1 MVLFWLYITAR
12 ITSGGVIWGI
22 RVEIRVGSHRKVV
35 EEKCTYVMAVS
46 GRIHYDTN
54 KQTNKQLE

>member
-1 MVLFWLYITAR
+1 VEGKVVLLSRLCRGAENPEEAI
-12 ITSGGVIWGI
+12 GIW
-22 RVEIRVGSHRKVV
+22 VGVV